1 MRLYGGSL
9 EILLYLCN
17 QYQQKPI
24 LYVGLWSERKNKQ
37 TEIRLK
43 NKLLIQDENKL
54 FVEDI
59 PHRGVSAC
67 LIAG

>member
-1 MRLYGGSL
+1 MVVGWRFCY
-9 EILLYLCN
+9 IFVTK
-17 QYQQKPI
+17 YQQKPI
-24 LYVGLWSERKNKQ
+24 LYVGSWSEGKNKQ

-59 PHRGVSAC
+59 PHRDMSAC
-67 LIAG
+67 LMAG